1 MHELVVNL
9 HMHTTYSDG
18 SGTHAEIA
26 EAAMRAGI
34 DAVIVTDHN
43 VLVTGLTGYYRNGR
57 QRVLVIVGE
66 EVHDQTLRPAK
77 NHLLVFGAAR
87 EVATQAFDSQ
97 RLIHTVQG
105 AGGLAFLAHP
115 VDPAAPAF
123 GETDISWENW
133 EVHGFNGIELW
144 NAMSEFKSRLRSKLH
159 GLYYAFNPRQIASGP
174 FPAVLRRWDDLLK
187 SGRKIVAIG
196 GSDAHA
202 FPASLGPIRRKLFPY
217 EFHFRTVNTHL
228 FVLKP
233 LVGETASDV
242 RSILEALRQGH
253 AFVGYDLPEST
264 RGFRF
269 TAQSAAGT
277 AWMGDT
283 IPVDSGATL
292 QIHLPRRAE
301 CHLLKDGTVI
311 KTWNKREVCTH
322 IASDPGVYR
331 VEVFINFLGKKRGWI
346 YSNPIYLT

>member
-26 EAAMRAGI
+26 EAAMKAGI

-43 VLVTGLTGYYRNGR
+43 VLVNGLTGYYQNGR

-66 EVHDQTLRPAK
+66 EVHDQTLRPPK
-77 NHLLVFGAAR
+77 NHLLVFGALR

-97 RLIHTVQG
+97 RLIDTVLG

-144 NAMSEFKSRLRSKLH
+144 NAMSEFKSRLKSKIH

-174 FPAVLRRWDDLLK
+174 FSEVLRRWDDLLK
-187 SGRKIVAIG
+187 SGRKVVAIG

-228 FVLKP
+228 FVPKP
-233 LVGETASDV
+233 LVGEVASDV

-269 TAQSAAGT
+269 TVQSAAGT

-283 IPVDSGATL
+283 IPVESGATL
-292 QIHLPRRAE
+292 QIHLPRRTE
-301 CHLLKDGTVI
+301 CRLLKDGAVI
-311 KTWNKREVCTH
+311 KTWSKREVCTH
-322 IASDPGVYR
+322 IASEPGVYR
-331 VEVFINFLGKKRGWI
+331 VEVFTDFLGRKRGWI
-346 YSNPIYLT
+346 FSNPIYLT

>member
-26 EAAMRAGI
+26 EAAMRAGV

-43 VLVTGLTGYYRNGR
+43 VLVNGLTGYYRNGR
-57 QRVLVIVGE
+57 QQVLVIVGE
-66 EVHDQTLRPAK
+66 EVHDQTLRPPK
-77 NHLLVFGAAR
+77 NHLLVFGAVR

-97 RLIHTVQG
+97 RLIQTVQS

-115 VDPAAPAF
+115 VDPAAPVF

-144 NAMSEFKSRLRSKLH
+144 NAMSEFKSRLKSKLH
-159 GLYYAFNPRQIASGP
+159 GVYYAFNPRQIASGP
-174 FPAVLRRWDDLLK
+174 FPQVLRRWDDLLQ

-202 FPASLGPIRRKLFPY
+202 FQASLGPIRRKLFPY

-228 FVLKP
+228 FVSKP
-233 LVGETASDV
+233 LVGEAAADV
-242 RSILEALRQGH
+242 RSILDALRQGH

-269 TAQSAAGT
+269 TAQGGAGA

-283 IPVDSGATL
+283 MPLNSGATL
-292 QIHLPRRAE
+292 QIHLPRRTE
-301 CHLLKDGTVI
+301 CHLLKDGSVI
-311 KTWNKREVCTH
+311 KTWSKREVCTH
-322 IASDPGVYR
+322 IASEPGVYR
-331 VEVFINFLGKKRGWI
+331 VEVFINYLGRKRGWI